1 MIFSVLNNK
10 SLPLYGKGKNSREWM
25 YVKDTCEAL
34 IKIFIKGKTG
44 ESYNIGTGKNFTNIE
59 IIKKILKIAKL
70 KKVRI
75 GKKTKIIYVNDR
87 PGHDIRYA
95 LNSNKIRKKL
105 KWKSKTLLSFGLL
118 KTFEWYVKNKGYF
131 KK

>member
-75 GKKTKIIYVNDR
+75 GKKLKLFMSKIDLATI
-87 PGHDIRYA
+87 
-95 LNSNKIRKKL
+95 
-105 KWKSKTLLSFGLL
+105 
-118 KTFEWYVKNKGYF
+118 
-131 KK
+131 

>member
-1 MIFSVLNNK
+1 M
-10 SLPLYGKGKNSREWM
+10 GQE
-25 YVKDTCEAL
+25 
-34 IKIFIKGKTG
+34 
-44 ESYNIGTGKNFTNIE
+44 KNFTNIE

-75 GKKTKIIYVNDR
+75 GKKTKIIYVKDR

-131 KK
+131 KKIGKGELQKARFKIINK